1 MAPIEGTFMIWFP
14 LIGLALVAF
23 LLAVFVIKL
32 QRSAWALFG
41 AALLFGLAGY
51 ALQGSPGLAG
61 SPKLAGMQNNAGN
74 TALVDSRRQMFNP
87 DRPPGRYVTVADGF
101 ARRGQYEDA
110 AGILSGA
117 VSQNSNDGEAW
128 LALANALVEHADG
141 SLTPAALYAYG
152 QAQKTLPGHPGPS
165 YFLGV
170 ALIRSGQ
177 PLEARKLWAETIE
190 RTPADAPWRPQ
201 MEERLS
207 RLDELLA
214 QIGNQ

>member
-1 MAPIEGTFMIWFP
+1 MIWLP
-14 LIGLALVAF
+14 LIALALFAF
-23 LLAVFVIKL
+23 LMAVFVIKL
-32 QRSAWALFG
+32 PRSAWALFG

-51 ALQGSPGLAG
+51 ALQGSPGLGG
-61 SPKLAGMQNNAGN
+61 SPKIAQSQSNAGN
-74 TALVDSRRQMFNP
+74 LALVDARRQMFNP
-87 DRPPGRYVTVADGF
+87 DRAPSRYVTVADGF
-101 ARRGQYEDA
+101 ARRGQFQDA

-152 QAQKTLPGHPGPS
+152 QAQTVLPGHPGPS

-170 ALIRSGQ
+170 SLIRSGR
-177 PLEARKLWAETIE
+177 PLEARQLWADTLE
-190 RTPADAPWRPQ
+190 RAPADAPWRPQ

-207 RLDELLA
+207 RLDELLL
-214 QIGNQ
+214 QSVSE